1 MRKPLSVPTQKQP
14 WRMTVSTIC
23 TCWRCPM
30 SILADHG
37 MYMIDLDFGRFQTW
51 SWLNPMKRRPLLYW
65 FLGPRSILLCNFGW
79 KHLVLHFFTVS
90 TLIFPEKVD
99 KHISWQ
105 DPVSSFSSTSC
116 RFDFST
122 GIQIWPLPRLV
133 SICLST
139 HNSMSHLTNI
149 KVVKKLIIC
158 SCKVCKLQENSLS
171 HPWWW
176 VWPASTVLLASSFAI
191 PTFLLTWANNKSCIN
206 FPLLVM

>member
-105 DPVSSFSSTSC
+105 DPLSSFSSTSC

-122 GIQIWPLPRLV
+122 GIQIWTPKTRVYLFEHTQLHVTPHKHQ
-133 SICLST
+133 SGE
-139 HNSMSHLTNI
+139 
-149 KVVKKLIIC
+149 KVDIMFMQG
-158 SCKVCKLQENSLS
+158 LQ
-171 HPWWW
+171 
-176 VWPASTVLLASSFAI
+176 T
-191 PTFLLTWANNKSCIN
+191 
-206 FPLLVM
+206 